1 MYEEFY
7 GLTEPPFSLT
17 PDPHYFYRSES
28 HNRAH
33 ELLSY
38 GIHRREGFM
47 VLYGDIGM
55 GKTTLCRTVLES
67 TDNDVHT
74 ALLLNPF
81 LSEMDLIKAVL
92 DDFGVTIPANDNDPQ
107 GERRKA
113 SSLDNKQEMINAL
126 NAFLLENNATG
137 GRAVVLIDEA
147 QNIPLG
153 TLEQI
158 RVLSNLETEKQKLLQ
173 IVLIG
178 QMNLLD
184 VLSAPELR
192 QLHQRISIKSELI
205 PLTKEEV
212 ADYLRHRLS
221 VAGGSQRKIAFS
233 MDGVNEIYSYSGGVP
248 RLINL
253 IADRSLLAGMSLGLS
268 KIDRKAVSKAVEAL
282 QLPRKPSVHGMDS
295 PQKGEWGKRI
305 ALTLGLSLVLATV
318 VVLAM
323 YLGGYYR

>member
-1 MYEEFY
+1 MYEEYY

-17 PDPHYFYRSES
+17 PDPHYFYRSDS

-38 GIHRREGFM
+38 GITRREGFM

-55 GKTTLCRTVLES
+55 GKTTLCRTVLET
-67 TDNDVHT
+67 TDNNVHT

-92 DDFGVTIPANDNDPQ
+92 DDFGVTVQASEGGPQ
-107 GERRKA
+107 SEQRKA
-113 SSLDNKQEMINAL
+113 SLLGNKQDMINAL
-126 NAFLLENNATG
+126 NAFLLKNNESG

-147 QNIPLG
+147 QNIPLA

-158 RVLSNLETEKQKLLQ
+158 RVLSNLETDKQKLLQ

-192 QLHQRISIKSELI
+192 QLHQRISIKCELV

-212 ADYLRHRLS
+212 NDYLRHRLS
-221 VAGGSQRKIAFS
+221 VAGGSQRKIAFTL
-233 MDGVNEIYSYSGGVP
+233 DGVSEIYSYSGGVP

-282 QLPRKPSVHGMDS
+282 QLPRRPTVHGTDS
-295 PQKGEWGKRI
+295 PQKGQWGKRV
-305 ALTLGLSLVLATV
+305 ALTVGLSLLLATV
-318 VVLAM
+318 LVLVM
-323 YLGGYYR
+323 YLGGYSR